1 MSSTA
6 GFRNSLLLGIGLLL
20 LVVLGFAAVTV
31 LGRDRWSR
39 LGTWESLLAR
49 LSAAVVLACLSLGG
63 ASLIL
68 SVVAGPFLSRSSLT
82 DTRLLDG
89 RLLEIARI
97 QTVIG
102 LLLALGVAAG
112 GVVWIEM
119 YHRRAIAVLR
129 GGEADEADEWKVE
142 EPGVAGQRFSR

>member
-1 MSSTA
+1 MPSTA

-49 LSAAVVLACLSLGG
+49 LSAAVVLACLSLAG
-63 ASLIL
+63 ASLML
-68 SVVAGPFLSRSSLT
+68 SVVAGPFLSHSPLT

-89 RLLEIARI
+89 RPLEMAQI

-102 LLLALGVAAG
+102 LLLALGVAVG

-119 YHRRAIAVLR
+119 YHRRTIAVLR
-129 GGEADEADEWKVE
+129 GEESDEAEEWKVD
-142 EPGVAGQRFSR
+142 EPGVAAQRLSR